1 MNVENPEYD
10 IKIYQIDTTHYEFK
24 ENDLVSNAEII
35 NYIVKKHKEKVNDP
49 DVNFL
54 LFPNVING
62 IEYYTYS
69 YTEEKETYWKD
80 FIPQTLSEAHDFSV
94 KLISFVLFACIE
106 SNIFAIVG
114 GGGSRVI
121 IRYQHQRFGLDFF
134 VFITDLDEEVLS
146 IEFRGISGKLS
157 KRKDIF
163 KDGLKLID
171 VLNFTNIPSKI
182 NLKLKKEIKDSV
194 FPFID
199 FGDRTTI
206 LEIGSY
212 FNIKHKISFEE
223 LHNLFITINDISKS
237 KIKKELTSFVEVK
250 DKGII
255 KDIYK
260 KELIFVLFNYMNE
273 Y

>member
-35 NYIVKKHKEKVNDP
+35 NYIVKKHKEKVYDP

-106 SNIFAIVG
+106 SNIFAPA
-114 GGGSRVI
+114 RA
-121 IRYQHQRFGLDFF
+121 R
-134 VFITDLDEEVLS
+134 
-146 IEFRGISGKLS
+146 
-157 KRKDIF
+157 
-163 KDGLKLID
+163 
-171 VLNFTNIPSKI
+171 IPS
-182 NLKLKKEIKDSV
+182 
-194 FPFID
+194 
-199 FGDRTTI
+199 
-206 LEIGSY
+206 GS
-212 FNIKHKISFEE
+212 
-223 LHNLFITINDISKS
+223 
-237 KIKKELTSFVEVK
+237 
-250 DKGII
+250 
-255 KDIYK
+255 
-260 KELIFVLFNYMNE
+260 
-273 Y
+273 